1 MSWTGIVL
9 RQNNVYEK
17 GIKSEYVK
25 WCSIN
30 FYLKFSHVLVFKEAM
45 QQKTVTNQAPNKYFK
60 SLILSHIRTLE
71 YNLW

>member
-9 RQNNVYEK
+9 RQDNVYEK

-25 WCSIN
+25 SGSIN

-45 QQKTVTNQAPNKYFK
+45 QQKTIT
-60 SLILSHIRTLE
+60 S
-71 YNLW
+71 